1 MTVFPNA
8 LVRWAPRLPRL
19 QTLELYN
26 GKPLEDELVHA
37 SIHEH
42 CPHFNSLMI
51 YSWISE
57 NSDHNFAK
65 FLGSIRPN
73 SLRQLHT
80 ISDIRAG
87 AETFL
92 ALNQHGESLEDL
104 KLCISN
110 DSAPFLNLLAGC
122 TALKYL
128 RIEDYHG
135 MIDLEATQNDVFL
148 EVIAWLKKCTG
159 LQQLVFPRLQSGA
172 AIATPILL
180 EHNIRLTHLEMDNYI
195 LKDHKTFH
203 QALVHQQSTLKYL
216 SLSGE
221 TDGMFRD
228 DLDTLVDSLKQLHE
242 LRDLKLLLP
251 EVLRDEHLI
260 AILDNL
266 QLLEDLYINGLELND
281 VLLGSVA
288 SLPNLRSVTLSG
300 ISKFTTDALLDFV
313 TRLGPGN
320 SSIRVTIDMADP
332 ETMLSEESVNL
343 VRDCLVEKTG
353 GTLEYMALRGTKDNV
368 LVFSTSRQANEF
380 AV

>member
-1 MTVFPNA
+1 MLPDA
-8 LVRWAPRLPRL
+8 LVRWTSRLPRL

-37 SIHEH
+37 SIQEH

-51 YSWISE
+51 YNWTSDD
-57 NSDHNFAK
+57 SDHKFAK

-80 ISDIRAG
+80 IRDTKAG
-87 AETFL
+87 AEAFL

-135 MIDLEATQNDVFL
+135 QIDLEATQNDVFL

-159 LQQLVFPRLQSGA
+159 LQELAFPRLQSGA

-180 EHNIRLTHLEMDNYI
+180 EHNIRLGHLEMDNYI

-203 QALVHQQSTLKYL
+203 QALVHQQATLRYL

-266 QLLEDLYINGLELND
+266 QLLEDLYISGLELND

-300 ISKFTTDALLDFV
+300 ISKFTTDALLDLV
-313 TRLGPGN
+313 TRLGSGN
-320 SSIRVTIDMADP
+320 SGIRITIDMADP

-353 GTLEYMALRGTKDNV
+353 GTFEYMALRGMEPDIYV
-368 LVFSTSRQANEF
+368 QH
-380 AV
+380 